1 LRAVANADSEDA
13 APAFSFGHVMNQP
26 AYLTNQLL
34 IAMPTLADPNFNRTV
49 TLICEH
55 TDQGALGIVIN
66 RPLGVRLSEIFAQL
80 ELKRCNAETSRQ
92 IVLHGGPVQQERGFV
107 LHDDARAWD
116 STLRVCDGISVT
128 TSRDILVAMAKGQ
141 GPGHALVALGY
152 AGWAPG
158 QLEREIV
165 ENAWLS
171 VTSTPELVFQTPF
184 EDRWEAA
191 AKLIGIDFT
200 RLSSEAGHA

>member
-1 LRAVANADSEDA
+1 MDR
-13 APAFSFGHVMNQP
+13 P

-34 IAMPTLADPNFNRTV
+34 IAMPALADPNFNRTV

-66 RPLGVRLSEIFAQL
+66 RPLGVRLSAIFEQL
-80 ELKRCNAETSRQ
+80 SLDGCDEQASSQ
-92 IVLHGGPVQQERGFV
+92 IVLQGGPVQQERGFV
-107 LHDDARAWD
+107 LHDDARTWD
-116 STLRVCDGISVT
+116 STLRIAERMSVT
-128 TSRDILVAMAKGQ
+128 TSRDILVAMAKGE
-141 GPGHALVALGY
+141 GPDHALVALGY

-158 QLEREIV
+158 QLEREMG

-171 VTSTPELVFQTPF
+171 VKSTPEIIFHTPF
-184 EDRWEAA
+184 EQRWEAA
-191 AKLIGIDFT
+191 AKLIGIDFG

>member
-1 LRAVANADSEDA
+1 MS
-13 APAFSFGHVMNQP
+13 QP

-34 IAMPTLADPNFNRTV
+34 IVMPALADPNFNRTV

-66 RPLGVRLSEIFAQL
+66 RPLEVRLAEIFAQL
-80 ELKRCNAETSRQ
+80 SLDRCDEEASQ
-92 IVLHGGPVQQERGFV
+92 QLVLQGGPVQQERGFV
-107 LHDDARAWD
+107 LHDDARVWD
-116 STLRVCDGISVT
+116 STLRVADRISVT
-128 TSRDILVAMAKGQ
+128 TSRDILVAMAKGD
-141 GPGHALVALGY
+141 GPQHALVALGY

-158 QLEREIV
+158 QLEREMG

-171 VTSTPELVFQTPF
+171 AKCTPEILFRIPF
-184 EDRWEAA
+184 AERWEAA
-191 AKLIGIDFT
+191 AKLIGIDFG